1 MPVLR
6 SRPLTSPDVLV
17 LRPAQTLCSAIF
29 SPPRFQFLSSF
40 DNCFFFFFSPA
51 RSSSPNYCRAGFNFS
66 LFFFFCVCVCVRARC
81 HGGFTNAHL
90 RFGDE
95 SGGEIIQIPALPLSR
110 SDSLTKLSD
119 PILAPA
125 VRVNLLCHLQSTR
138 GGAAS
143 PPPLPVSE
151 LCSRSAEV
159 CSLSLPGA
167 LLYARISDFSLCSFG
182 LNRINLEKSS
192 QIY

>member
-1 MPVLR
+1 M
-6 SRPLTSPDVLV
+6 
-17 LRPAQTLCSAIF
+17 
-29 SPPRFQFLSSF
+29 
-40 DNCFFFFFSPA
+40 
-51 RSSSPNYCRAGFNFS
+51 
-66 LFFFFCVCVCVRARC
+66 CVRVRARC
-81 HGGFTNAHL
+81 HRGFTNAHL

-143 PPPLPVSE
+143 PPLPLPCPCQNSAAVAPKCALSPCPARFCMLAFLTFLCVRLVSIA
-151 LCSRSAEV
+151 STWRSLV
-159 CSLSLPGA
+159 R
-167 LLYARISDFSLCSFG
+167 YISG
-182 LNRINLEKSS
+182 
-192 QIY
+192 